1 MKDLTVKTKLI
12 LSTVLTV
19 IGFLVLIVFLNIS
32 IYNLDELER
41 AQAKVEELKSD
52 MLTLRRNEK
61 DFLLR
66 KDIKYKDKFEKNVKV
81 LHSNVKDLIIVLE
94 NHNLDTSKV
103 KSFNKIIEQYKSIFL
118 SLIQKQQQI
127 GLHPKDGLY
136 GSLRG
141 SVHKIQDI
149 AKKSKDFKLLSAV
162 YDLRKQEKDFML
174 RRDIKYVDKF
184 KSKID
189 KLLLESNGSIVQNLT
204 SYKRDFLSLV
214 QAEIEIGLNSKLG
227 INGDMRVI
235 VHKSEIILKDA
246 SKELH
251 KSISDMVYG
260 IQIKT
265 DVIALIIILII
276 MFFMKLISDSIVNSV
291 NKFQLGLLGFFKYLN
306 KETHHVDML
315 DDSTNDEIGI
325 MAKVVNENIKI
336 TQNIIEQDDKLIQD
350 AKIVIDRVKH
360 GWYSDTINSSTQN
373 RSLNEFKDSVNDM
386 IEATKE
392 HFTSMNVVLNQYA
405 NYNYTKELKLEGIES
420 GGVFELVVTDINKL
434 RDAITQMLIENKQ
447 NGLTLDNSSDTL
459 LINVDTLNNNSNKS
473 AAALEETAAALDEIT
488 SNISNTN
495 TNVVKMAQYASEVTI
510 SASSGQELA
519 NQTTNAMDDINIEV
533 TSISDAI
540 GIIDQIAFQTNI
552 LSLNAAVEA
561 ATAGEAGKGFAVVA
575 QEVRNLASRSAE
587 AANEIKALVQN
598 AKNKANNGKT
608 IADKMIEGYS
618 GLNDNISKTIDLIS
632 AVETA
637 SKEQQIGIVQINDAI
652 NSLDKQTQENANIA
666 SQTNNVAFQTDKIAK
681 LIVQNVDEKEFNGKN
696 NINAQTVES
705 NINQQIPTIKSKPKQ
720 KKEKIVSQKK
730 IDKIVP
736 SDDSDEWASF

>member
-1 MKDLTVKTKLI
+1 MKDLTVKAKLI

-19 IGFLVLIVFLNIS
+19 IGLLILIVFLNIS

-81 LHSNVKDLIIVLE
+81 LHSNVKDLLIVLDK
-94 NHNLDTSKV
+94 HNLDTSKV

-118 SLIQKQQQI
+118 SLIEKQQQI

-141 SVHKIQDI
+141 SVHKVQDI

-189 KLLLESNGSIVQNLT
+189 KLLLKSNGSIVQNLT
-204 SYKRDFLSLV
+204 SYKKDFLSLI
-214 QAEIEIGLNSKLG
+214 QAEKEIGLNSKLG
-227 INGDMRVI
+227 INGNMRNI
-235 VHKSEIILKDA
+235 VHKSEEILEDA

-265 DVIALIIILII
+265 DIIVLITILII

-306 KETHHVDML
+306 KETNHVDML
-315 DDSTNDEIGI
+315 DDSRRDEIGI
-325 MAKVVNENIKI
+325 MARVVNENIKI
-336 TQNIIEQDDKLIQD
+336 TQDIIEQDDKLIQD
-350 AKIVIDRVKH
+350 AKVIIDRVKH

-386 IEATKE
+386 INATRE
-392 HFTSMNVVLNQYA
+392 HFTSMNLILNQYA
-405 NYNYTKELKLEGIES
+405 NYNYTKELKLESIES

-434 RDAITQMLIENKQ
+434 RDAITEMLIENKQ
-447 NGLTLDNSSDTL
+447 NGLTLDNSSATL
-459 LINVDTLNNNSNKS
+459 LKNVDTLNNNSNNS
-473 AAALEETAAALDEIT
+473 AAALEETAAALEEIT
-488 SNISNTN
+488 SNISNTT

-637 SKEQQIGIVQINDAI
+637 SKEQQMGIVQINDAI

-666 SQTNNVAFQTDKIAK
+666 SQTNNVAVQTDKIAK
-681 LIVQNVDEKEFNGKN
+681 LIVQNADEKEFNGKN
-696 NINAQTVES
+696 SIKAQDKES
-705 NINQQIPTIKSKPKQ
+705 NTTQQTPKIKSEPKPL
-720 KKEKIVSQKK
+720 KEKIEAPKK
-730 IDKIVP
+730 IDKIIS
-736 SDDSDEWASF
+736 SDDSDDWASF

>member
-736 SDDSDEWASF
+736 SDDSDKWASF